1 MIMISWFTVPV
12 TFIFCVAI
20 IFIMRISRKSKI
32 EEKIRETRHD
42 L

>member
-12 TFIFCVAI
+12 AFIFCVAI

-32 EEKIRETRHD
+32 EEKIRGHQT
-42 L
+42 